1 MKRHLNT
8 LFITTEGTYLYKD
21 GQTIAVKIDKKV
33 KLRIPIHTIGSV
45 VCFGKIFCSPQML
58 GFCAA
63 NGVSVSFL
71 STYGRFLARI
81 VGPVAGNVLLRKE
94 QYRLSDD
101 KSASGKIAKSIVIG
115 KLINSRS
122 VISRAIRD
130 HYDKINIKLAKESMD
145 SLLSLIK
152 LAEDEKDLD
161 TLRGYEG
168 DGAKVYFHF
177 FNELIT
183 AQKSDFIFK
192 NRNRR
197 PPLDRVNSLLS
208 FIYTLLLNDVRS
220 ALETV
225 GLDPQVGF
233 LHRDRP
239 GRHGLALDI
248 IEEFRPFFADRLVLS
263 LINLKQVNKKGFKI
277 LANGAVYMNEDTRKQ
292 ILTTYQ
298 KRKQDVLIH
307 PLTKE
312 KTTIG
317 LLFFIQAQLMA
328 RFIRKDLDGYPPFI
342 WK

>member
-8 LFITTEGTYLYKD
+8 LFITTDGTYLFKD
-21 GQTIAVKIDKKV
+21 GQTIAVRVDKKV

-45 VCFGKIFCSPQML
+45 VCFGKVFCTPQML

-81 VGPVAGNVLLRKE
+81 VGPVSGNVLLRKE

-101 KSASGKIAKSIVIG
+101 KLASGKIAKSIVIG
-115 KLINSRS
+115 KLINSRT

-130 HYDKINIKLAKESMD
+130 HSNKIDMRLARKSMDLLYSIIKLTEK
-145 SLLSLIK
+145 
-152 LAEDEKDLD
+152 EKDLD
-161 TLRGYEG
+161 IIRGYEG
-168 DGAKVYFHF
+168 DGARIYFNF
-177 FNELIT
+177 FNEMIT
-183 AQKSDFIFK
+183 SQKSDFIFK
-192 NRNRR
+192 SRNRK

-208 FIYTLLLNDVRS
+208 FIYTLLLNDIRS

-239 GRHGLALDI
+239 GRFGLALDI
-248 IEEFRPFFADRLVLS
+248 MEEFRPFFADRLVLS
-263 LINLKQVNKKGFKI
+263 LINLRQVNRKGFRI
-277 LANGAVYMNEDTRKQ
+277 LENGAVYIEENARKQ
-292 ILTTYQ
+292 ILAAYQ

-307 PLTKE
+307 PFTKE

-317 LLFFIQAQLMA
+317 LLFFIQALLMA

-342 WK
+342 WQ

>member
-192 NRNRR
+192 TRNRR